1 MAIPLIFLFRN
12 PEVMWLSLRNACV
25 LSLQLCLTLLTPQ
38 TVEETPLSMGFSR
51 QEYWSGLPF
60 PPPGD
65 ISDPGLETSSL
76 PSPSLAGGFFT
87 TTATWGAPNFQ
98 RCLLPS
104 YSPRHKSCTKTSSSQ
119 AYFAMTTTLIFTP
132 FNSPCTLL
140 QVSHLKIMS
149 KHRK

>member
-65 ISDPGLETSSL
+65 LLDSGTEPK
-76 PSPSLAGGFFT
+76 SLASSALARRFFT
-87 TTATWGAPNFQ
+87 TAPPGKLRFSK
-98 RCLLPS
+98 LLFTVTQT
-104 YSPRHKSCTKTSSSQ
+104 SCGVH
-119 AYFAMTTTLIFTP
+119 
-132 FNSPCTLL
+132 LL
-140 QVSHLKIMS
+140 DVV
-149 KHRK
+149 

>member
-1 MAIPLIFLFRN
+1 MEVFQNTNYCVCVCMCILSRVQLFAA
-12 PEVMWLSLRNACV
+12 PWTVACQA
-25 LSLQLCLTLLTPQ
+25 S
-38 TVEETPLSMGFSR
+38 LSMGFFW
-51 QEYWSGLPF
+51 QVCWSGLPF

-104 YSPRHKSCTKTSSSQ
+104 YSPCHKSCTKTSSSQ